1 MTVERRSPLEP
12 WIPAGPALLFCPA
25 DRPERYAKALDRAD
39 MVILDLEDAVAPG
52 NKSSARDALVD
63 NPQDPDRVIVRINAA
78 GTAEHDLDLAA
89 LEKTAYRLV
98 MQAKTEDPA
107 QVTAHGLATIA
118 LIETPM
124 GALRAEDI
132 VAASNCVGLM
142 WGAEDLVAGLG
153 GSSSR
158 YADDESEPGEYRDV
172 PKYVRARVRL
182 AAGAYGKA
190 TVDAIHADIGDV
202 DGLVAEVRD
211 AVALGYTAT
220 ACIHPSQAAHIR
232 DGYAPSPER
241 VDWAHRVLD
250 GAAEHDGGVFALDGD
265 MIDGPI
271 IAQARATLT
280 RAGQPPTD

>member
-1 MTVERRSPLEP
+1 MTVEPRDRTEP

-39 MVILDLEDAVAPG
+39 MVILDLEDAVAPS
-52 NKSSARDALVD
+52 NKAAARDALVD

-78 GTAEHDLDLAA
+78 GTADHDLDLAA
-89 LEKTAYRLV
+89 LAKTSYRLV

-107 QVTAHGLATIA
+107 QITAHGLATIA

-124 GALRAEDI
+124 GALRAEAI
-132 VAASNCVGLM
+132 VAAANCVGLM

-158 YADDESEPGEYRDV
+158 FGDDEAEPGEYRDL
-172 PKYVRARVRL
+172 PKYVRSHVRL
-182 AAGAYGKA
+182 AAGAYRKA

-241 VDWAHRVLD
+241 VDWARRVLD

-271 IAQARATLT
+271 IAQARATLA
-280 RAGQPPTD
+280 RAGQRPTD